1 MLSWSYALQS
11 EVDTGSCWLMLAT
24 HCSQHWSELDSGR
37 DQLTLPACIL
47 VTTLSGAETD
57 LRGCFRM
64 NLLIDL
70 NVKFW
75 PWRPGRIISSE
86 LLPVISKLID
96 KNHKNFRKRAVEGGL
111 VAG

>member
-1 MLSWSYALQS
+1 
-11 EVDTGSCWLMLAT
+11 
-24 HCSQHWSELDSGR
+24 
-37 DQLTLPACIL
+37 
-47 VTTLSGAETD
+47 
-57 LRGCFRM
+57 M

>member
-1 MLSWSYALQS
+1 MAGGRGLKLAGLSCAELELCFAVGGRYGQL
-11 EVDTGSCWLMLAT
+11 LAT

-75 PWRPGRIISSE
+75 PWRPGRIIS
-86 LLPVISKLID
+86 
-96 KNHKNFRKRAVEGGL
+96 R
-111 VAG
+111 